1 MFCPKCGTEY
11 QNGITTCVDCEVG
24 LVTQRPIEDKPE
36 YINFV
41 TVYETGNPAI
51 ISFAKSILDSENIR
65 FNMKGEG
72 VQDLFGGGRIGT
84 GFNPIVG
91 PVQIQVDEQKATLA
105 NKLLSELNETEAYG
119 LDHEFED
126 DAEIADSVTAPRTTV
141 RPFNLFSIGLLIG
154 VLITAA
160 GFYYHSYKRDN
171 RSGVVRYDQ
180 NNDSMPDLFY
190 KYENGKLL
198 QIDQDRNFDD
208 KIDSWTFYENG
219 LPKRGESDD
228 NFDGQ
233 IETEFFYE
241 NGLIDRVEIDT
252 NLNLEP
258 EIIEY
263 YTNDVL
269 DEKIWIN
276 EELKTEWKEVK
287 YVGGIKRIER
297 IDKDYDGKFDVE
309 NLYNTSGRII
319 KSEQVKNK

>member
-1 MFCPKCGTEY
+1 MR
-11 QNGITTCVDCEVG
+11 N
-24 LVTQRPIEDKPE
+24 
-36 YINFV
+36 
-41 TVYETGNPAI
+41 
-51 ISFAKSILDSENIR
+51 S
-65 FNMKGEG
+65 
-72 VQDLFGGGRIGT
+72 
-84 GFNPIVG
+84 
-91 PVQIQVDEQKATLA
+91 
-105 NKLLSELNETEAYG
+105 
-119 LDHEFED
+119 
-126 DAEIADSVTAPRTTV
+126 
-141 RPFNLFSIGLLIG
+141 
-154 VLITAA
+154 
-160 GFYYHSYKRDN
+160 
-171 RSGVVRYDQ
+171 
-180 NNDSMPDLFY
+180 
-190 KYENGKLL
+190 
-198 QIDQDRNFDD
+198 DRNFDD

-269 DEKIWIN
+269 DEKIWIH

-297 IDKDYDGKFDVE
+297 IDNDYDGKFDVE

-319 KSEQVKNK
+319 KPEQVKKSKISNKPVGQTA